1 MSNPARKMF
10 RPKLSAYVDGELSPE
25 ERVQVEQHLQVNK
38 ESAMEVADMRAA
50 SGLTRV
56 SMDMLADDVDWKQ
69 FSNDVMSRL
78 QPTKLPLFERLSIS
92 LGEMFRYQRPVMVTA
107 MVTAAV
113 VALLLIPLALQRSTP
128 GYANEK
134 MKLEAV
140 RSDDVKVRP
149 VVLETKKGDAIIFM
163 MDAPTDTAAPNSG
176 DEAHEELEVEPA
188 PQKKGGSL

>member
-56 SMDMLADDVDWKQ
+56 SMDMLADEVDWKQ
-69 FSNDVMSRL
+69 FTNNVMSQL
-78 QPTKLPLFERLSIS
+78 QPTRLPLMERLSIS

-113 VALLLIPLALQRSTP
+113 VALLLIPLALQRSAP

-163 MDAPTDTAAPNSG
+163 MDAPAEATPPAGN

>member
-56 SMDMLADDVDWKQ
+56 SMDMLADEVDWKQ
-69 FSNDVMSRL
+69 FTNNVMSQL
-78 QPTKLPLFERLSIS
+78 QPTRLPLMERLSIS

-113 VALLLIPLALQRSTP
+113 VALLLIPLALQRSAP
-128 GYANEK
+128 GYANET

-163 MDAPTDTAAPNSG
+163 MDAPAEATPPAGN